1 MMEKTRKSA
10 LVIFQKNAV
19 PGKVKTRLAATVGE
33 KKALEIYLSL
43 VEHTYSQIRNLRNT
57 DIFIYYSDYLEENPN
72 QGLPHFH
79 QEVQSGND
87 LGERMHNAFQDL
99 FQKGY
104 NQIVLIG
111 TDCPEIT
118 TEDIETAFQILEQED
133 VCIGPALDGGYYLI
147 GMRRFYNFL
156 FEKIAWS
163 TSEVLNQ
170 TLEKLKLHKANFE
183 LLRILRDIDTEEDL
197 DAIFPKKTIF

>member
-57 DIFIYYSDYLEENPN
+57 DKFIYYSDYLEENPN

-99 FQKGY
+99 FLQGY

-111 TDCPEIT
+111 TDCPEIN
-118 TEDIETAFQILEQED
+118 TEDIETAFHILEQED

-170 TLEKLKLHKANFE
+170 TLEKLKLHKANYE